1 MCDKTVCER
10 ARTDKGVGVIE
21 VYKRHEFDSS
31 PTTTSRKCF
40 VLENVIL
47 PGGAVSHMHKYF
59 VNSSVKYVI
68 T

>member
-31 PTTTSRKCF
+31 LNDDDDVAQVFRVGKRDS
-40 VLENVIL
+40 
-47 PGGAVSHMHKYF
+47 A
-59 VNSSVKYVI
+59 
-68 T
+68 